1 MSTLEVNSIQPLSS
15 GTTITLGASG
25 KTLSIPSGCT
35 ITNSGTATGFGGI
48 TMANSWELT
57 SSISTSSAPHTI
69 ASNLAS
75 KQNPIGGLMT
85 QSSGVFSFPTTGIY
99 QIISNITCLSNSSGQ
114 DFSFI
119 HDQSTDGGSNF
130 TNTAMSRVR
139 EGTASKNNTSTTISY
154 FDVTDTSQCQIK
166 FVIASWGGTLTI
178 EGGAKTTNFFF
189 MRLGDT

>member
-1 MSTLEVNSIQPLSS
+1 MIDHINGGTRMSSILRVDSIQTSS
-15 GTTITLGASG
+15 GGSATASG
-25 KTLSIPSGCT
+25 LGI
-35 ITNSGTATGFGGI
+35 GGVNI
-48 TMANSWELT
+48 TMAHSWELT
-57 SSISTSSAPHTI
+57 SSISTSSEPHTI

-75 KQNPIGGLMT
+75 KQNPIGGAMT
-85 QSSGVFSFPTTGIY
+85 ESSGVFSFPTTGIY

-130 TNTAMSRVR
+130 TATAMSRVR

>member
-1 MSTLEVNSIQPLSS
+1 MGTIFVDNLEPQS
-15 GTTITLGASG
+15 GTSLTLGASG
-25 KTLSIPSGCT
+25 DTLQAASGV
-35 ITNSGTATGFGGI
+35 TNNLGI
-48 TMANSWELT
+48 SMANSWELT
-57 SSISTSSAPHTI
+57 SSISTSSAPYTI
-69 ASNLAS
+69 ASNLSS

-154 FDVTDTSQCQIK
+154 FDVTDTSNCKVRFYYHVQGNI
-166 FVIASWGGTLTI
+166 LL
-178 EGGAKTTNFFF
+178 E
-189 MRLGDT
+189 GDTDRNRTFATFTRIGDT

>member
-1 MSTLEVNSIQPLSS
+1 MGTIFVDNLEPQS
-15 GTTITLGASG
+15 GTSLTLGASG
-25 KTLSIPSGCT
+25 DTLQAASGV
-35 ITNSGTATGFGGI
+35 TNNLGI
-48 TMANSWELT
+48 SMANSWELT
-57 SSISTSSAPHTI
+57 SSISTSSAPYTI
-69 ASNLAS
+69 ASNLSS

-166 FVIASWGGTLTI
+166 FVIAGWGGTLTI
-178 EGGAKTTNFFF
+178 EGDAKTTNFFF

>member
-15 GTTITLGASG
+15 GTTVTLGASG
-25 KTLSIPSGCT
+25 KTFTIPSGCT
-35 ITNSGTATGFGGI
+35 ISNSGTATGFGGI

-57 SSISTSSAPHTI
+57 SSISTSSAPYTI
-69 ASNLAS
+69 ASNLSS
-75 KQNPIGGLMT
+75 KQNPIGSVMT

-99 QIISNITCLSNSSGQ
+99 QIISNITCKSNSSGQ

-119 HDQSTDGGSNF
+119 HDQSTNGGGDF
-130 TNTAMSRVR
+130 TNTAISRVR
-139 EGTASKNNTSTTISY
+139 EGTASKNNTGTTISY

-166 FVIASWGGTLTI
+166 FVIASWAGTLTI